1 MRNQQPIYLQQGF
14 SLVELVT
21 VIVILGV
28 MSVVAMPMWFSRT
41 DFEQRGYF
49 DELIQA
55 TRYAQKLAVA
65 TNCDVQI
72 TINPA
77 SFSLQQPTSLCNT
90 ANWQAVSLPGK
101 LPPYTAPSGV
111 TVIAGTGVIT
121 FFASGQASTTR
132 TVTVSGA
139 QSFTVYAATGYVE
152 RP

>member
-90 ANWQAVSLPGK
+90 VNWQAVSLPC
-101 LPPYTAPSGV
+101 A
-111 TVIAGTGVIT
+111 
-121 FFASGQASTTR
+121 R
-132 TVTVSGA
+132 
-139 QSFTVYAATGYVE
+139 E
-152 RP
+152 